1 MSKQLTEKQV
11 LKKLGIEDFRHLSK
25 DSVMSFASML
35 DQMDPEVAKKALEQ
49 FPDFATAVLDTMKEY
64 KATADKALEEGSKSV
79 EHSYAAYNAVMEAL
93 KASLEDGEITFDE
106 RMQILDRMNEVANK
120 VDLKDREHKQ
130 FIMKALTTMGVV
142 AVAGVGVMA
151 AALGGNAKFGEIAD
165 GMANKMLKK

>member
-49 FPDFATAVLDTMKEY
+49 FPDFSNAVLGTMKEY
-64 KATADKALEEGSKSV
+64 KSTVDKTMEEGSRSNDQ
-79 EHSYAAYNAVMEAL
+79 SIAAYNTVMEAL
-93 KASLEDGEITFDE
+93 RASLEDGEITFDE
-106 RMQILDRMNEVANK
+106 RVQILDKMSEIADK
-120 VDLKDREHKQ
+120 ISYKDKEHKQ
-130 FIMKALTTMGVV
+130 FLIRTLTVMGVV
-142 AVAGVGVMA
+142 AIAGVGVMA

-165 GMANKMLKK
+165 GLADKALK